1 MGEQIH
7 LRYDDG
13 FPEGFSLLDNRD
25 LWDGTGRHRKALLRP
40 ATLGVYVLMCSLPKD
55 WVFREAW
62 LTGRLGI
69 GRDALRRIVREL
81 IEAGRLRKDEIRDEK
96 GRYVR
101 TEWALLRA
109 GSPRTGNPSTA
120 KPTAGKSAPL
130 LNTESAVSTERTTTT
145 RHTPDMGA
153 KGLLGL
159 DQVVVARKLMG
170 LEPPLQQSVLD
181 ELAGSIE
188 DGKATSPYGL
198 LDSLVHAARN
208 GKFNLS
214 RGLRIEAQRKRQVA
228 MVAQA
233 HTFKI
238 EAAILDAENDCRLGL
253 IDAQER
259 DRRVAGA
266 RQQPPSVPDR
276 SARVRS

>member
-25 LWDGTGRHRKALLRP
+25 LWDGTGRYRKALLRP
-40 ATLGVYVLMCSLPKD
+40 ATLGVYVLMCSLPRD

-96 GRYVR
+96 GRYIR
-101 TEWALLRA
+101 TEWALLRG

-120 KPTAGKSAPL
+120 KPTAGKSASL

-145 RHTPDMGA
+145 RNTPDMGA
-153 KGLLGL
+153 NGLLGL
-159 DQVVVARKLMG
+159 DQVVVARKLKG
-170 LEPPLQQSVLD
+170 LDLPLQQSVLD
-181 ELAGSIE
+181 ELAGCIE
-188 DGKATSPYGL
+188 DGKATSPLGL
-198 LDSLVHAARN
+198 LDRLVQAVRDGN
-208 GKFNLS
+208 FNLS
-214 RGLRIEAQRKRQVA
+214 RGLRVEAERKQRLTAEARASTYRIEA
-228 MVAQA
+228 
-233 HTFKI
+233 I
-238 EAAILDAENDCRLGL
+238 ILNAENDCRLGL
-253 IDAQER
+253 IDKQER
-259 DRRVAGA
+259 DRRVAEVR
-266 RQQPPSVPDR
+266 RQACGGRP
-276 SARVRS
+276 